1 MKLSEYARR
10 NSITY
15 RTAQNHWKLGLI
27 KGKQLATGTIVVF
40 EESDDIVSENKVVLY
55 ARVSS
60 TENKVNLEKQ
70 LERLRNYASAK
81 GYIVIKEVKEIGSG
95 LNDKRPL
102 LQSLFERDDWRK
114 LIVEHKDRLAR
125 FGINY
130 IQVLLNKT
138 NRQIEIINETN
149 NDNEDILQ
157 DLVSIITSFTARIY
171 GLRRSKRKTERII
184 EELKNEEEK

>member
-15 RTAQNHWKLGLI
+15 RTAQNHWKQGLI

-40 EESDDIVSENKVVLY
+40 DDPIDVVSDNNVVLY

-60 TENKVNLEKQ
+60 TENKTNLEKQ
-70 LERLRNYASAK
+70 LERLRDYASAK
-81 GYIVIKEVKEIGSG
+81 GYVVIKEVKEIGSG
-95 LNDKRPL
+95 INDKRPL
-102 LQSLFERDDWRK
+102 LQSLFERDDWSK
-114 LIVEHKDRLAR
+114 IIVEHKDRLAR

-130 IQVLLNKT
+130 IQVLLHKT
-138 NRQIEIINETN
+138 NKKIEIINETN

-171 GLRRSKRKTERII
+171 GLRRSKRKTEKII
-184 EELKNEEEK
+184 EELKNEDK